1 MKSKILGAFALLIL
15 LTAAMSSLF
24 VFSASADAPKQP
36 SIKNCR
42 AACLFDKTHGRMI
55 YSENASEP
63 LHTSTSAKVMTGLLF
78 CELLEDRLSKE
89 VKITE
94 DMLALSSG
102 YSMGLKAGDRIK
114 IEDLLYGAVCGSY
127 NDAAY
132 ALACIASGSASDF
145 VSLMNERARQAG
157 AHSTTYT
164 NPLGY
169 PDDSA
174 MMTTLSDTLK
184 IALEASDNELYMNV
198 SSAKSRAI
206 SINGKETTVYNRN
219 LLVSSRT
226 SQEYYNRSCL
236 GMNAGSS
243 GEKGGWSVI
252 TLARDEGVE
261 YICVILGGSEGDDQE
276 IFAYS
281 EANRLIDWVSEE
293 YNMHKVFDNGQVLG
307 HAEISMTSL
316 GRQSVECIASDELSV
331 YIPNRSS
338 PEVTYEL
345 KYLPDKC
352 QAPIKAGD
360 CIGSASVFC
369 NGELVGE
376 CEITVGEDI
385 EANIFMKAIEKI
397 ALYTQSRAFVAAAV
411 FLAIALPIT
420 LIIMKRRNGTHR
432 MSRRKY

>member
-293 YNMHKVFDNGQVLG
+293 YNMHKVFGKGQVLG